1 MPGTQSKDTKVGVK
15 QSHHRS
21 NYRQQELKLKN
32 IKARAKQIPHQ
43 RKGNEKTR
51 GETQYNPTQKQ
62 LFIHVY

>member
-51 GETQYNPTQKQ
+51 GGNTIQSNTEAIIYTY
-62 LFIHVY
+62 